1 MIANYERCTQ
11 SRYTGNVGDVVVGRI
26 TEVGN
31 KLWKVDVNAR
41 QEALLPI
48 GSVNLPG
55 GAQRRRT
62 IEDRLQM
69 RQLFAENDVISCEI
83 ATVKSYSAIS
93 VQTRSMKYGKL
104 ENGQMLTV
112 PPSLVKRVRKHFV
125 TLRCGV
131 DVVLGHNGYIWLT
144 ASVRK
149 PTSDAADSDEMELEE
164 QEEAEAEAN
173 VAEVERSRLV
183 TEMEDLKASH
193 KNRTISGEERLRIAR
208 VANSI
213 HILADAMM
221 LVMPKTI
228 EAIYEASISIAPRPS
243 EMLIPLLSA
252 KILEAVDMKGT
263 L

>member
-1 MIANYERCTQ
+1 
-11 SRYTGNVGDVVVGRI
+11 VVGRI
-26 TEVGN
+26 SEVGN

-41 QEALLPI
+41 QEAMLPL

-83 ATVKSYSAIS
+83 AQVKAYSALT

-104 ENGQMLTV
+104 ENGQLLEV

-131 DVVLGHNGYIWLT
+131 DVVLGHNGYIWIT
-144 ASVRK
+144 ASKR
-149 PTSDAADSDEMELEE
+149 AAQEKSDSDMEEE
-164 QEEAEAEAN
+164 DDDEEN
-173 VAEVERSRLV
+173 VNDVERSRLV
-183 TEMEDLKASH
+183 NEMESEKASH
-193 KNRTISGEERLRIAR
+193 AARIITTEERIRIAR
-208 VANSI
+208 VVNSI
-213 HILADAMM
+213 RILADAMIA
-221 LVMPKTI
+221 VTPKTI
-228 EAIYEASISIAPRPS
+228 ETTYECSLSLAVRPA
-243 EMLIPLLSA
+243 EMLIPSNVT
-252 KILEAVDMKGT
+252 KILDLARET